1 MVATTMSTQR
11 TNDDPLKLIAL
22 LARVSELASQHS
34 VASVMAGL
42 KSDVGNLEFP
52 EFIDYLESTLR
63 VEDAIFRMTRERV
76 VVHMADIDER
86 GASEVFERI
95 LGEFRDEFPAVEP
108 LAMDM
113 RLYEVPAGQEEI
125 RAKVLL
131 PALFAANAAN

>member
-42 KSDVGNLEFP
+42 KSAVGNLEFP

-76 VVHMADIDER
+76 VVHLADIDER
-86 GASEVFERI
+86 GAAEVLERI
-95 LGEFRDEFPAVEP
+95 MRDFRDEFPAVEP
-108 LAMDM
+108 LAIDM
-113 RLYEVPAGQEEI
+113 RLYEVEAGQEEI

-131 PALFAANAAN
+131 PALFAANTAN